1 MVFARQKTGAVYVWR
16 SGGVVVLLLLVA
28 IAILAILY
36 VIQMDAFFG
45 PVAPGG
51 RTPAEHRPWLEEDR
65 IVPSD
70 KLIKPPQPPKPAINE
85 PLILNAQVHLDG
97 SDRGTATLKFA
108 VSGEVSGTWYCE
120 YSHDDRDYRFDAS
133 FAGNIDVT
141 KTYLEEEVADE
152 SSPSE
157 GLDESRLYFI
167 TKGTYKQTA
176 YSVEAGTE
184 TSEEGLIYVTGWLHT
199 DYSVSGLLTITT
211 DRTWSATYTLER
223 GHRR

>member
-1 MVFARQKTGAVYVWR
+1 MVFVQPKKGLCNRRCRRGL
-16 SGGVVVLLLLVA
+16 VVLLLLVA
-28 IAILAILY
+28 IVILAILY

-45 PVAPGG
+45 PVVPGG

-85 PLILNAQVHLDG
+85 PLMLNARVQLDG
-97 SDRGTATLKFA
+97 SDRGTATLEFA

-141 KTYLEEEVADE
+141 KTY
-152 SSPSE
+152 SE
-157 GLDESRLYFI
+157 GDVADESRLYFI

-176 YSVEAGTE
+176 YNVEAGTE
-184 TSEEGLIYVTGWLHT
+184 TPEEGLVYVTGWLHT

-211 DRTWSATYTLER
+211 DRTWSATYTLEK
-223 GHRR
+223 GP

>member
-1 MVFARQKTGAVYVWR
+1 MAFVGQKKGSQYGCCR
-16 SGGVVVLLLLVA
+16 RGVVVLLLLVA

-51 RTPAEHRPWLEEDR
+51 RARAEHRPWLEEDR
-65 IVPSD
+65 IVPAD
-70 KLIKPPQPPKPAINE
+70 QLIKPPQPPKPAISE
-85 PLILNAQVHLDG
+85 PLTLNARVQLDE
-97 SDRGTATLKFA
+97 SDRGTAILKFA

-133 FAGNIDVT
+133 FAGNIDVS
-141 KTYLEEEVADE
+141 KTY
-152 SSPSE
+152 SE
-157 GLDESRLYFI
+157 GETPDDSQLYFI

-176 YSVEAGTE
+176 YNIKEGTA

-199 DYSVSGLLTITT
+199 DYSVSGLITITT
-211 DRTWSATYTLER
+211 DRTWSATYTLENGR
-223 GHRR
+223 

>member
-1 MVFARQKTGAVYVWR
+1 MVFVQPKTGLCNR
-16 SGGVVVLLLLVA
+16 RRRRGVVVLLLLVA

-51 RTPAEHRPWLEEDR
+51 RTRAEHRPWLEEYR

-70 KLIKPPQPPKPAINE
+70 KLIRPPQPPKPAINE
-85 PLILNAQVHLDG
+85 PLILNARVQLDG
-97 SDRGTATLKFA
+97 SDRGTATLEFA
-108 VSGEVSGTWYCE
+108 ISGEVSGTWYCE

-141 KTYLEEEVADE
+141 KTYSEGEVTDE
-152 SSPSE
+152 SSSSE

-167 TKGTYKQTA
+167 TRGTYKQTA
-176 YSVEAGTE
+176 YNIEAGTE
-184 TSEEGLIYVTGWLHT
+184 TSEEGLVYVTGWLHT

-211 DRTWSATYTLER
+211 DRIWSATYTLER
-223 GHRR
+223 GL

>member
-1 MVFARQKTGAVYVWR
+1 MAYAQLKGVPCKGLCRRGFA
-16 SGGVVVLLLLVA
+16 VLLLLVA
-28 IAILAILY
+28 IAILALLY

-51 RTPAEHRPWLEEDR
+51 RTLAEHRPWLEEDR

-70 KLIKPPQPPKPAINE
+70 QLIRPPQPPKPAINE
-85 PLILNAQVHLDG
+85 PLMLNARVQLDE

-120 YSHDDRDYRFDAS
+120 YSHDDRNYRFDAS

-141 KTYLEEEVADE
+141 KTY
-152 SSPSE
+152 SE
-157 GLDESRLYFI
+157 GETTDDSQLYFI

-176 YSVEAGTE
+176 YNIKEGTA

-199 DYSVSGLLTITT
+199 DYSVSGLITITT
-211 DRTWSATYTLER
+211 DRTWSATYTLEK
-223 GHRR
+223 GQ

>member
-1 MVFARQKTGAVYVWR
+1 MIFVQPKTGLC
-16 SGGVVVLLLLVA
+16 SGQRKFGFALLLLLVA
-28 IAILAILY
+28 VAILALLY

-45 PVAPGG
+45 PVTPGG

-70 KLIKPPQPPKPAINE
+70 QLIKPPQPPKPAISE
-85 PLILNAQVHLDG
+85 PLTLNARVRLDE
-97 SDRGTATLKFA
+97 SDRGTAILEFA

-141 KTYLEEEVADE
+141 KTY
-152 SSPSE
+152 SE
-157 GLDESRLYFI
+157 GDITDDSRLYFI

-176 YSVEAGTE
+176 YNAEAGTE

-211 DRTWSATYTLER
+211 DRTWSATYTLEKGR
-223 GHRR
+223 